1 MPYDIIPSA
10 ERAVCEHVRP
20 VSSHAGV
27 LFLFSKKL
35 VYANL
40 EEGFSFVII
49 VPLFFSAFC

>member
-1 MPYDIIPSA
+1 MSYDIIPPS

-35 VYANL
+35 VSANL

-49 VPLFFSAFC
+49 VPPFFSAFC

>member
-1 MPYDIIPSA
+1 MPYDIIPPA

-20 VSSHAGV
+20 VSSHTGV

-35 VYANL
+35 VHTNL

-49 VPLFFSAFC
+49 VPPFFSAFC